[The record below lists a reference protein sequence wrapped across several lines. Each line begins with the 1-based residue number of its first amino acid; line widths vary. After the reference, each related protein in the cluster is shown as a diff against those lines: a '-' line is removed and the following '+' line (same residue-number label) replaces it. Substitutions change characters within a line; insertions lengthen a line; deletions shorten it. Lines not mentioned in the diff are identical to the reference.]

1 MKFKYSIVITIL
13 VLIVAI
19 QWHRPY
25 KNSQSVITSIDFLV
39 YENASENV
47 RTLYTK
53 SCYDC
58 HYNYTNYTWFDHI
71 APISWYVNKNIK
83 NGVFVL
89 NFSNWE
95 HITNLEKEIM
105 FTSIPFNIN
114 SERMPTA
121 NYTKVPSF
129 N

>member
-25 KNSQSVITSIDFLV
+25 KNSQSVITSSDFLV
-39 YENASENV
+39 YENAPEDV
-47 RTLYTK
+47 RILYTK

-58 HYNYTNYTWFDHI
+58 HSNYTNYTWFDHI

-121 NYTKVPSF
+121 NYTKAPSF

>member
-1 MKFKYSIVITIL
+1 MKFKYSIIITTL
-13 VLIVAI
+13 VLIVVI
-19 QWHRPY
+19 QWYRPH

-71 APISWYVNKNIK
+71 TPISWYVNKNIK